1 MDARIDVT
9 VIIPVLNEEAS
20 IPQLHAELHATMGSL
35 GRPFELLFIDDG
47 STDDSFLAL
56 KALAARDPAT
66 HVIRFRRRFGQTAA
80 MAAGIDHARGEVIVI
95 IDADLQND
103 PADIPRLLSK
113 LDEGYDIVSGWRIQR
128 KDSFLNRRLPSILA
142 NKLIS
147 KLSGIR
153 LHDYGCTLKA
163 YRATV
168 LKSVRLYGEMHRFIP
183 ALASWLGVEVAEVP
197 VNHRPR
203 IHGKSK
209 YDLTRAIRVVL
220 DLINVKFLLT
230 YSTRPIQVFG
240 FFGLLAFGLA
250 MVGLVT
256 VAVLRIHG
264 VDITGNPLFLLS
276 IMLLL
281 MGMQFVTMGLLGE
294 ISIRTYHETQDK
306 RIYVIRE
313 TVGFPGGT
321 NTV

>member
-1 MDARIDVT
+1 MHLS
-9 VIIPVLNEEAS
+9 VIIPVFNEEAN
-20 IPQLHAELHATMGSL
+20 IPPLHAELHGVMERT
-35 GRPFELLFIDDG
+35 GRAYEILFIDDG
-47 STDDSFLAL
+47 STDGSFSVL
-56 KALAARDPAT
+56 KEVAHANPAT
-66 HVIRFRRRFGQTAA
+66 RVIRFRRRFGQTAA
-80 MAAGIDHARGEVIVI
+80 LSAGIDHARGEI
-95 IDADLQND
+95 IITMDADLQND
-103 PADIPRLLSK
+103 PADIPALLAK
-113 LDEGYDIVSGWRIQR
+113 LEQGFDIVSGWRVRR
-128 KDSFLNRRLPSILA
+128 KDPFLNRRLPSILA
-142 NKLIS
+142 NRLIS

-163 YRATV
+163 YKAGV
-168 LKSVRLYGEMHRFIP
+168 LKSIRLYGEMHRFIP
-183 ALASWLGVEVAEVP
+183 ALASWLGVEVAEVQ

-209 YDLTRAIRVVL
+209 YDLTRVVRVVL

-240 FFGLLAFGLA
+240 FFGVGAFGLA
-250 MVGLVT
+250 LVGLIIT
-256 VAVLRIHG
+256 ALLRLRG
-264 VDITGNPLFLLS
+264 VDITGNPLFLIS

-313 TVGFPGGT
+313 TVNSPGGEA
-321 NTV
+321 

>member
-1 MDARIDVT
+1 MSDRVDLT

-20 IPQLHAELHATMGSL
+20 IPELHAELHRVMTGI

-47 STDDSFLAL
+47 STDESFALLRDLA
-56 KALAARDPAT
+56 RRCPVT
-66 HVIRFRRRFGQTAA
+66 RVIRFRRRFGQTAA
-80 MAAGIDHARGEVIVI
+80 LSAGIDHARGETII
-95 IDADLQND
+95 TIDADLQND
-103 PADIPRLLSK
+103 PADIPALLAK
-113 LDEGYDIVSGWRIQR
+113 LDEGYDIVSGWRIRR
-128 KDSFLNRRLPSILA
+128 KDPFLSRRVPSMLA
-142 NKLIS
+142 NRLIS

-153 LHDYGCTLKA
+153 LHDYGCTLKV
-163 YRATV
+163 YRAAV

-209 YDLTRAIRVVL
+209 YDISRVIRVVL

-240 FFGLLAFGLA
+240 FFGVIAFGLA
-250 MVGLVT
+250 VAGLVT
-256 VAVLRIHG
+256 VAILRLSG
-264 VDITGNPLFLLS
+264 VDITGNPLFLIS

-294 ISIRTYHETQDK
+294 ISIRTYHETQNK

-313 TVGFPGGT
+313 AVGLPD
-321 NTV
+321 VQS